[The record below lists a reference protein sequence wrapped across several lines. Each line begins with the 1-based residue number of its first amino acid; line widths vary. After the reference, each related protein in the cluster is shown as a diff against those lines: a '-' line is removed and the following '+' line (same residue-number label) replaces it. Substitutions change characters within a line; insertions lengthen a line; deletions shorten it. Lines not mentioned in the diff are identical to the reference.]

1 MHPLRKEARESEISH
16 LDSSETKRGEYRIT
30 NPYEL
35 IAGGDT
41 DGGFGMPSFD
51 DIFGAPPAAKP
62 VQNVQTAR
70 VEPIID
76 VPNASVSTAETL
88 STGDMFRGV
97 GGPQPVQ
104 EPVVNTPPDE
114 YDLQAEL
121 EKRFDEL
128 FGAPKKKKNT
138 YAE

>member
-35 IAGGDT
+35 ISGGD
-41 DGGFGMPSFD
+41 DGGFGVPSFD
-51 DIFGAPPAAKP
+51 DIFGAAPSTATPT
-62 VQNVQTAR
+62 QNVEVQR
-70 VEPIID
+70 PEPIMATP
-76 VPNASVSTAETL
+76 VASAPMQETM
-88 STGDMFRGV
+88 STGDMFRGT
-97 GGPQPVQ
+97 GQPTMP
-104 EPVVNTPPDE
+104 ENASNILPDE

-138 YAE
+138 YTE